1 MRTSSSRAGPA
12 GKAPEPPVPDF
23 LGAFQ
28 ERRREALEPFL
39 DEAVVYQ
46 VDGFEPVVGRRAVL
60 AYWRRM
66 FDLHETV
73 RMSLARHVRDGEVA
87 IAAVHQLYLARSR
100 PPLVLESLT
109 VFELQ
114 GERIRQWSDHLAG
127 EVPEE
132 TAALWRRLR
141 AARW

>member
-1 MRTSSSRAGPA
+1 MRLPG
-12 GKAPEPPVPDF
+12 
-23 LGAFQ
+23 
-28 ERRREALEPFL
+28 ERLEPLESFL
-39 DEAVVYQ
+39 DEEVVYQ

-73 RMSLARHVRDGEVA
+73 RMSLARHVRDRQVA
-87 IAAVHQLYLARSR
+87 IAAVRQFYLARKR
-100 PPLVLESLT
+100 PPLVIDSLA

-114 GERIRQWSDHLAG
+114 GERISRWSDHLDG

-132 TAALWRRLR
+132 ETALWRRLR
-141 AARW
+141 SARW